1 MVRYNNA
8 SVDILEQSATLN
20 DEGDKIL
27 SWTKVDTVIG
37 DVQSHTLSEAELSL
51 YGINAKKADVKLF
64 LYKGFNA
71 NIKDGNRAV
80 VTSKYLNGATKTY
93 TIQPINAW
101 ERHGECLLVPVENE

>member
-27 SWTKVDTVIG
+27 SWSKVDTVVG

-64 LYKGFNA
+64 LYRGFNA

-101 ERHGECLLVPVENE
+101 ERHGEFLLVPVENE

>member
-27 SWTKVDTVIG
+27 SWSKVDTVVG

-64 LYKGFNA
+64 LYKGFNS

>member
-27 SWTKVDTVIG
+27 SWSKVDTVVG

-93 TIQPINAW
+93 TIQPINVW

>member
-27 SWTKVDTVIG
+27 SWFKVDTVVG
-37 DVQSHTLSEAELSL
+37 DVQSHTLSEAELNL